1 MSPYHLLG
9 PKRGPAVYE
18 RRHGT
23 DHKHRVGENL
33 YPTHISDT
41 FRDFSAR
48 SDLTVERV
56 EPRYWPWAAPITKV
70 PGLREVV
77 TWNCVVRFVKARAP
91 LSLHHMAE
99 PKSFNL
105 SPEIHQYLVAHGT
118 PPDEVQQALIERTS
132 ELGGI
137 SMMQIAPEQGAFMTI
152 LTRLIGVKV
161 AVEVGTFTGYS
172 SLCIARGLADGGQLI
187 CCDVSD
193 EWTAIGVEFWK
204 QAGVA
209 DRIDLRIAP
218 ALDTIN
224 AMPDDEHIDLV
235 FIDADKE
242 NYANYYEAL
251 LPRLRT
257 NGVILVDNTLW
268 SGAVID
274 PARDDSSTV
283 AIRAFNDM
291 VAADDRVDAVQL
303 AISDGLTL
311 LRKR

>member
-1 MSPYHLLG
+1 
-9 PKRGPAVYE
+9 
-18 RRHGT
+18 
-23 DHKHRVGENL
+23 
-33 YPTHISDT
+33 
-41 FRDFSAR
+41 
-48 SDLTVERV
+48 
-56 EPRYWPWAAPITKV
+56 
-70 PGLREVV
+70 
-77 TWNCVVRFVKARAP
+77 
-91 LSLHHMAE
+91 MADQ
-99 PKSFNL
+99 PKSFHL
-105 SPEIHQYLVAHGT
+105 TPEIHQYLVAHGT
-118 PPDEVQQALIERTS
+118 PPDDVQRALIERTS

-152 LTRLIGVKV
+152 LTRLLGVRN

-172 SLCIARGLADGGQLI
+172 SLCIARGLADGGKLV

-193 EWTAIGVEFWK
+193 EWTAIAREYWER
-204 QAGVA
+204 AGVA

-218 ALDTIN
+218 ALETI
-224 AMPDDEHIDLV
+224 ATLPDDEHVDLV

-242 NYANYYEAL
+242 NYANYYDAL
-251 LPRLRT
+251 LPRLRV

-274 PARDDSSTV
+274 ESRDDPSTL

-291 VAADDRVDAVQL
+291 VAADDRVDTVQL